1 MTNCAP
7 EIFGADPAVIRWAI
21 VRGDTSTIKIE
32 FLDSDEV
39 TYFDTSDWTYRAS
52 AYDKKTDILD
62 ELVVTASSGFVT
74 ITALPELTSY
84 WGTTYSRSVAELEF
98 DLEVTIGDVVWTPVI
113 GTISVI
119 GDVSGGL

>member
-1 MTNCAP
+1 
-7 EIFGADPAVIRWAI
+7 
-21 VRGDTSTIKIE
+21 
-32 FLDSDEV
+32 
-39 TYFDTSDWTYRAS
+39 
-52 AYDKKTDILD
+52 
-62 ELVVTASSGFVT
+62 LVVTASSGFVT
-74 ITALPELTSY
+74 ITALPELTAY